1 MKLVGFLK
9 KYDPKIAEAEILE
22 ENTPFANKD
31 IYDKVISYLKNGYA
45 LLDFMEF
52 IYDDDGNKIAPL
64 SILTDGYWIWPS
76 YFYYYLKQYPN
87 NDTYKAFL
95 ADIERNEFLSKE
107 EIKKNQN
114 QLIDFY
120 LEKTGTIKKEPK
132 STSLVKQMRPKIK
145 KSLK

>member
-1 MKLVGFLK
+1 LVNKKVTKLVGFLK

-31 IYDKVISYLKNGYA
+31 IYDKVISYLKNGYT

-52 IYDDDGNKIAPL
+52 IYDDDGNKMAPL

-76 YFYYYLKQYPN
+76 YFYYYLQQYPN

-95 ADIERNEFLSKE
+95 SKE
-107 EIKKNQN
+107 EIEKNQN

-132 STSLVKQMRPKIK
+132 STSLVKQVRPKIK
-145 KSLK
+145 KPPRNN